1 MADAVR
7 PYPYCDDMASRS
19 PIRWL
24 TRWADW
30 FEERGVYVPGEESRA
45 VDPMRDFGW
54 LIVAWVSG
62 LAIFILFF
70 AFAV

>member
-1 MADAVR
+1 M
-7 PYPYCDDMASRS
+7 
-19 PIRWL
+19 

-45 VDPMRDFGW
+45 VDPVRDFGW
-54 LIVAWVSG
+54 LLVAWASG